1 MSGYLAIPW
10 YITWPLVALCGY
22 GALWFCANRSIYYP
36 LKYPQGLWQ
45 LQTQLRAEDTWIRT
59 GDGVQI
65 HGWWVR
71 EEGARLVTLFLH
83 GNAGNVTHRY
93 ARIREI
99 TAAGSSVLML
109 DYRGYG
115 KSKGWPTE
123 KGLYMDA
130 QSSYQCLM
138 EMGYRPEQI
147 ILHGESNGVRCCH
160 TCGIAKS
167 LRWLDT

>member
-1 MSGYLAIPW
+1 
-10 YITWPLVALCGY
+10 
-22 GALWFCANRSIYYP
+22 
-36 LKYPQGLWQ
+36 
-45 LQTQLRAEDTWIRT
+45 
-59 GDGVQI
+59 
-65 HGWWVR
+65 
-71 EEGARLVTLFLH
+71 LVTLFLH